1 MHVVHLD
8 DKGVDV
14 ADLIVEIVVEA
25 GFVGC
30 YKVERMRAKTL
41 QVAPYGLVA
50 HGYDT
55 LEIGYAL
62 AVVGSSEVQTRY
74 LVVQQH
80 LVVRVEVRAR
90 RCICIAPTSAT
101 MDMPDVKLPSMR

>member
-30 YKVERMRAKTL
+30 YKVEHAGENIAGRALWT
-41 QVAPYGLVA
+41 G
-50 HGYDT
+50 
-55 LEIGYAL
+55 
-62 AVVGSSEVQTRY
+62 
-74 LVVQQH
+74 
-80 LVVRVEVRAR
+80 RAR
-90 RCICIAPTSAT
+90 I
-101 MDMPDVKLPSMR
+101 